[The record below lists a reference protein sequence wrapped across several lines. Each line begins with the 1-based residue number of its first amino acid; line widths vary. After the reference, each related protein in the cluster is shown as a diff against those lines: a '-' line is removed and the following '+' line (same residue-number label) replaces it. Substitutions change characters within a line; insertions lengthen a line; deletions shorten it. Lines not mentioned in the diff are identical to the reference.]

1 MRPKSRHGES
11 FWIQSNSEHHGV
23 YGPNLCPETQPRFFI
38 PLSLPVLCLLLPP
51 SSLSL
56 SSFLVISVP
65 WKLQLISA
73 ALGLSHPNRPSI
85 RSLSLF
91 SISFSEC
98 YLPSPGQ
105 ISDWPGASQGSI

>member
-1 MRPKSRHGES
+1 MRLKSRYGGW

-23 YGPNLCPETQPRFFI
+23 YGPTLCPETQPSFSI
-38 PLSLPVLCLLLPP
+38 PLSLPLAPS

-56 SSFLVISVP
+56 SSFPVISVP

-73 ALGLSHPNRPSI
+73 ALGSSHPNRLPI
-85 RSLSLF
+85 WSLPLF

-105 ISDWPGASQGSI
+105 ILDWPGTSQGTI

>member
-1 MRPKSRHGES
+1 MG
-11 FWIQSNSEHHGV
+11 FMV
-23 YGPNLCPETQPRFFI
+23 QPSVLRLNQASPF
-38 PLSLPVLCLLLPP
+38 PSLYLLLRPF
-51 SSLSL
+51 SLSL

-73 ALGLSHPNRPSI
+73 ALGLSHPNRPI
-85 RSLSLF
+85 RPLPLF

-105 ISDWPGASQGSI
+105 ILDWPGASQGSI